1 MLTRLRL
8 ARLSLML
15 IFTYIDFTNIVFF
28 GVLAKALHAH
38 DVHFHFILLFLLFF
52 NEIDLIGF
60 RVVSTVQRLHVYGID
75 IIQVLTYFG
84 SIVGNAL
91 EISHNFWA
99 ALIEFVHMLLIEMF
113 EDYFLTV
120 FIYCSD
126 GSDYRLHA
134 QDREVFE
141 VFDLLFQ
148 KLGFFQGFLLF
159 PVF

>member
-1 MLTRLRL
+1 
-8 ARLSLML
+8 ML
-15 IFTYIDFTNIVFF
+15 IFTYIDFTNIIFL

-60 RVVSTVQRLHVYGID
+60 RVVSTVQRLHVCGID

-91 EISHNFWA
+91 EISHNFWTS
-99 ALIEFVHMLLIEMF
+99 LIKFVHMLLIEMF

-126 GSDYRLHA
+126 GSDYGLHA
-134 QDREVFE
+134 
-141 VFDLLFQ
+141 
-148 KLGFFQGFLLF
+148 
-159 PVF
+159 